1 MNAPLKDSH
10 PRGFSLLELLIVVA
24 MISVISGFAVLNY
37 VQAGRAV
44 SRTNAAVE
52 LANHLQKARNDS
64 MRRRPKDVDQMSQV
78 KVFNRRF
85 YSVAVDADGDGYLDI
100 PLVMSFPEEQGV
112 EITGPFPKTFIFDWL
127 GQTVD
132 SQNQRVLAQPVTIS
146 NSSGASAIT
155 FSETGKV
162 IVVPAVK
169 VAAAK

>member
-1 MNAPLKDSH
+1 MNAPLKKSH

-37 VQAGRAV
+37 VQGNRTVA
-44 SRTNAAVE
+44 RTNAAVE

-64 MRRRPKDVDQMSQV
+64 MRRRPKEVDQMAQV

-85 YSVAVDADGDGYLDI
+85 YSVAIDGDGDGHLDI
-100 PLVMSFPEEQGV
+100 PLVMSLPEEQGV
-112 EITGPFPKTFIFDWL
+112 EIKGPFPKTFIFDGL

-132 SQNQRVLAQPVTIS
+132 AQINRVPAQPITVT
-146 NSSGASAIT
+146 NSSGSSAVT

-169 VAAAK
+169 VTAAR

>member
-1 MNAPLKDSH
+1 MNAPLKNSH

-37 VQAGRAV
+37 VQGSRAV

-64 MRRRPKDVDQMSQV
+64 MRRRPKDVDQMAQV

-85 YSVAVDADGDGYLDI
+85 YSVAVDGDGDGYLDI

-112 EITGPFPKTFIFDWL
+112 EIKGPFPKTFIFDSL

-132 SQNQRVLAQPVTIS
+132 SQNQRISAHPVTVS

-169 VAAAK
+169 VTAAK